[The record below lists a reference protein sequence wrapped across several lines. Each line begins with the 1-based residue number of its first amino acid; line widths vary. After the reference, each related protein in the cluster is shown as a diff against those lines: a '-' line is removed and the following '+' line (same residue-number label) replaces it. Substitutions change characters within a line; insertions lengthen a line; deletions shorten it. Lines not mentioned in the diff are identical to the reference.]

1 MMNIKQILKIAI
13 PSLGLGLYSGLAHST
28 SCSDAIVAN
37 PLYNLQDN
45 TLTVPLV
52 NIGNQSFLGATL
64 QVRQDELGNW
74 FADVSGIEELAECTW
89 DNPSPASFELTTNYL
104 NLSNV
109 QVANSVE
116 SYDLELE
123 WNGGTFILRFIA
135 EGERRFA
142 GRINSSN
149 DNPIA
154 GAVVTVDGV
163 EADSPTTVDG
173 LFQVTGI
180 GDDSCLIMTVNAPG
194 FAPMSL
200 KVDTR
205 YSGEIRSCTP

>member
-1 MMNIKQILKIAI
+1 MNIKQILKIAI

-37 PLYNLQDN
+37 PLYNLQDS

-52 NIGNQSFLGATL
+52 NIGNKNFVGTTL
-64 QVRQDELGNW
+64 QVRQDEQGNW
-74 FADVSGIEELAECTW
+74 FADVAGIENLAECTW

-123 WNGGTFILRFIA
+123 WNGATFRLRFIA

-142 GRINSSN
+142 GSISSN
-149 DNPIA
+149 GKQIA

-200 KVDTR
+200 NVDTR

>member
-1 MMNIKQILKIAI
+1 MNIKPALKVAI
-13 PSLGLGLYSGLAHST
+13 PCLGLYSGLAHSCT
-28 SCSDAIVAN
+28 DAILAN
-37 PLYNLQDN
+37 PVYNPQDN
-45 TLTVPLV
+45 TLTLPLV

-64 QVRQDELGNW
+64 DVRQDEQGNW
-74 FADVSGIEELAECTW
+74 FAELGGIENLEECTW
-89 DNPSPASFELTTNYL
+89 DNPSPASFELTSSYL

-123 WNGGTFILRFIA
+123 WKGNTFILRFIA

-142 GRINSSN
+142 GRIFNSSN
-149 DNPIA
+149 GEPIA

-163 EADSPTTVDG
+163 EADSPTTEDG

-180 GDDSCLIMTVNAPG
+180 GDESCLMMTVNAPG

-200 KVDTR
+200 YVDTR

>member
-1 MMNIKQILKIAI
+1 MNIKKILKVAI
-13 PSLGLGLYSGLAHST
+13 PCLGMSLYSGLAHST

-37 PLYNLQDN
+37 PVYNLQDS
-45 TLTVPLV
+45 TFTVPLV
-52 NIGNQSFLGATL
+52 NIGNKNFVGATL
-64 QVRQDELGNW
+64 QVRQDKQDNW
-74 FADVSGIEELAECTW
+74 FADVSGIENLAECTW
-89 DNPSPASFELTTNYL
+89 DNPSPASIEFTTNSLSL

-123 WNGGTFILRFIA
+123 WNGATFILRFIA

-142 GRINSSN
+142 GSITSNS
-149 DNPIA
+149 NPIA

-163 EADSPTTVDG
+163 EADSPTTEDG

-180 GDDSCLIMTVNAPG
+180 GNDSCLIMTVNAPG
-194 FAPMSL
+194 FAAMSL
-200 KVDTR
+200 NVDTR